1 MFNIFNKLKNVLG
14 FYHKFSDEQKC
25 YKEIQRVNKIIYP
38 FWFWVMLLMDLSVIL
53 LSAYYILFVDG
64 EAEIIGNYLYIV
76 IYIFQIIFTA
86 LYLNIFNNEKMTLRK
101 YDKKIDFFMVELI
114 VWVLLVSIMDIYY
127 TNSYSAFVGGA
138 IEMSVLYFKPKKFS
152 IMLLISTF
160 VLFVAI
166 LVFNGATIET
176 INTFFNL
183 LILVGAII
191 FFDFIKYHTK
201 ISDILKTI
209 QLQEISK
216 KDALTGLYNRMS
228 LTQYIENIENT
239 NYDSIV
245 VAMIDIDDFK
255 KINDTYGHIAG
266 DKCISCVGKNISD
279 INKMGYRYGGE
290 EFLIIFENQPFD
302 IVCKMMEKFRKC
314 IEETKISNI
323 DLRVSIGIS
332 NVYNS
337 HNIEKIIDEADNRLY
352 KAKNT
357 GKNKVVYE

>member
-1 MFNIFNKLKNVLG
+1 
-14 FYHKFSDEQKC
+14 
-25 YKEIQRVNKIIYP
+25 
-38 FWFWVMLLMDLSVIL
+38 
-53 LSAYYILFVDG
+53 
-64 EAEIIGNYLYIV
+64 
-76 IYIFQIIFTA
+76 
-86 LYLNIFNNEKMTLRK
+86 
-101 YDKKIDFFMVELI
+101 MVELI

-183 LILVGAII
+183 LILVVAII

-239 NYDSIV
+239 DYDSII

-266 DKCISCVGKNISD
+266 DKCINCVGKNISD

-323 DLRVSIGIS
+323 ELRVSIGIS
-332 NVYNS
+332 NIYNS